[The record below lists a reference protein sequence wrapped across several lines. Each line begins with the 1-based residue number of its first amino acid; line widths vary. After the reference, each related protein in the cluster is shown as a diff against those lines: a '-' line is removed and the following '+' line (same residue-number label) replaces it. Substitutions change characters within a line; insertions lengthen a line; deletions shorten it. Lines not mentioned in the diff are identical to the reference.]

1 MTIRPARTDDRE
13 ALVDLWLR
21 SVRATHAF
29 LSDSDIQGLL
39 PAVRDQALPALEL
52 YVLEGPDGVPLGFLG
67 LDGATI
73 EALFIAPEQLRR
85 GCGTMLVA
93 HARRLA
99 RERSHPALRVDVN
112 EQNPGALRFYE
123 ACGFEV
129 TGRSPVDSAGRPF
142 PLLHLVETGP
152 GPGARRHEN
161 APAPRGHG
169 AGAGTGNARSGEPD

>member
-1 MTIRPARTDDRE
+1 MLIRPARPDDRA

-29 LSDSDIQGLL
+29 LSESDIQGLL

-52 YVLEGPDGVPLGFLG
+52 YVLAGADGVPIGFLG
-67 LDGATI
+67 IDGAAI

-85 GCGTMLVA
+85 GGGRRLVE

-112 EQNPGALRFYE
+112 EQNPGAVRFYE

-129 TGRSPVDSAGRPF
+129 RGRSPVDSAGRPF
-142 PLLHLVETGP
+142 PLVHLVEA
-152 GPGARRHEN
+152 GPGAPGHEN
-161 APAPRGHG
+161 APASRGHG
-169 AGAGTGNARSGEPD
+169 AGAETGNARSGEPI